1 VMDFVKLITLQEL
14 SPKGLQQIALAI
26 VTLAETEG
34 LRAHADSIRVRC
46 ANA

>member
-1 VMDFVKLITLQEL
+1 MDFVKLITMQNL
-14 SPKGLQQIALAI
+14 SENGLRKIATAI
-26 VTLAETEG
+26 LTLAETEG